1 MCFVKHIAIQMRRKY
16 HTHIHTAL
24 CTSQFYAWYVFLPSF
39 FNLSYLPIYVTFNF
53 RRSFIINSKIYMQE
67 MVKCNGRITH
77 LHRPNRIRIEIQWE
91 HVITCPRITEQTG
104 HVLETEIVAEVFPPV
119 AADHNDY
126 SIVPS
131 SALKTFA
138 TIVHTIQSYHVC
150 SMVESRVLQSK
161 VKFKEK
167 MNIPAKFQMAKK
179 I

>member
-1 MCFVKHIAIQMRRKY
+1 
-16 HTHIHTAL
+16 
-24 CTSQFYAWYVFLPSF
+24 
-39 FNLSYLPIYVTFNF
+39 
-53 RRSFIINSKIYMQE
+53 MQE

-119 AADHNDY
+119 AEDDNDY

-138 TIVHTIQSYHVC
+138 TIVHTNQSSHVC

-161 VKFKEK
+161 VKLKEK
-167 MNIPAKFQMAKK
+167 KYIPAQFQMAIKLNLHILK
-179 I
+179 IIFICKSSHHLQILLMFIVFFFILI